1 MKNFETQIP
10 NEIKNLALG
19 NGMLANT
26 YFNNTKTSAE
36 ICLDRK
42 HATST
47 TISC

>member
-1 MKNFETQIP
+1 MKDFETRIRK
-10 NEIKNLALG
+10 EIKNFTLE
-19 NGMLANT
+19 NWMLADT

-42 HATST
+42 HVTST